1 MEHSAAAAKQQQ
13 KRGVQRTATEELA
26 KRIRRHAVRMTN
38 LGGSSHV
45 GSVLSMADIVAVLY
59 GGIMRIDASKPNQPN
74 RDRFILS
81 KGHAGAGI
89 YAALAESGFFPI
101 EWLEKHC
108 ADGSVLSGHVSH
120 KGVPGVELSTGSLGH
135 GLPVGAGMAYGAKLD
150 DAGRRVFVVLSDG
163 ECDEGSTWEAVMFSS
178 HHKLDNLVAIVD
190 YNKIQSLAP
199 VAETLALEP
208 FADKWRA
215 FGWSVIELDGHDH
228 NALYANLSNLPKV
241 VGKPTCILAHT
252 IKGKGVS
259 FMERSVLWHYRT
271 PRGSEYDEALNELIS
286 DE

>member
-13 KRGVQRTATEELA
+13 KRTVQRTATEELA

-59 GGIMRIDASKPNQPN
+59 GGIMRIDPSKPTQPN

-150 DAGRRVFVVLSDG
+150 DASRRVFVVLSDG

-228 NALYANLSNLPKV
+228 NALYANLSNVPKV
-241 VGKPTCILAHT
+241 EGKPTCVLAHT
-252 IKGKGVS
+252 VKGKGVS